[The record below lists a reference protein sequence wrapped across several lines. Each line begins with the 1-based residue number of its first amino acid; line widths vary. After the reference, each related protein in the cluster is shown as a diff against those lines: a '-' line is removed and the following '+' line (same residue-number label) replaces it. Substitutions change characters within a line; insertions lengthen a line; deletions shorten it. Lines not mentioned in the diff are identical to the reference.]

1 MNYDMKILQLINC
14 LSTAGAEKLLIE
26 TIPIYNEKGVQ
37 VDLLLL
43 NGKKHPFLEELESQ
57 NICNVYSLG
66 NGSLYNPKFIFS
78 IIPFL
83 KKYNIVHVHLFP
95 SLYWVAISKIIAF
108 SKVNL
113 IYTEHATTNRRM
125 QNPLLRLFDKY
136 IYSKYKKIVCI
147 SNEVEK
153 SIKNHLNFTESKF
166 ILINNGIKITKITN
180 ETPYLKSDLGLQ
192 INEDDILLIQVS
204 RFQPPKDQN
213 TLIRSL
219 IYLPNNVHI
228 LLIGDGVLK
237 CECEKLAYDLGFS
250 KRVHFLGI
258 RLDVPKLLKTADIV
272 VLSTHYEG
280 LSLASIEGLA
290 SGKPFVASDV
300 PGLSEIVTG
309 AGVLFQS
316 QNEKAL
322 AVEINRLID
331 DNDYKDKIVKQC
343 VNRAKEYDI
352 EIMVE
357 KHLNLY
363 RSF

>member
-1 MNYDMKILQLINC
+1 M
-14 LSTAGAEKLLIE
+14 
-26 TIPIYNEKGVQ
+26 
-37 VDLLLL
+37 
-43 NGKKHPFLEELESQ
+43 
-57 NICNVYSLG
+57 
-66 NGSLYNPKFIFS
+66 
-78 IIPFL
+78 
-83 KKYNIVHVHLFP
+83 
-95 SLYWVAISKIIAF
+95 
-108 SKVNL
+108 
-113 IYTEHATTNRRM
+113 
-125 QNPLLRLFDKY
+125 
-136 IYSKYKKIVCI
+136 
-147 SNEVEK
+147 
-153 SIKNHLNFTESKF
+153 
-166 ILINNGIKITKITN
+166 
-180 ETPYLKSDLGLQ
+180 
-192 INEDDILLIQVS
+192 
-204 RFQPPKDQN
+204 
-213 TLIRSL
+213 
-219 IYLPNNVHI
+219 
-228 LLIGDGVLK
+228 
-237 CECEKLAYDLGFS
+237 GFS

>member
-1 MNYDMKILQLINC
+1 MAEQKYTVWQRLGRVFGPN
-14 LSTAGAEKLLIE
+14 STLDQQSPVFK
-26 TIPIYNEKGVQ
+26 
-37 VDLLLL
+37 
-43 NGKKHPFLEELESQ
+43 
-57 NICNVYSLG
+57 
-66 NGSLYNPKFIFS
+66 
-78 IIPFL
+78 
-83 KKYNIVHVHLFP
+83 
-95 SLYWVAISKIIAF
+95 
-108 SKVNL
+108 
-113 IYTEHATTNRRM
+113 
-125 QNPLLRLFDKY
+125 FDK
-136 IYSKYKKIVCI
+136 K
-147 SNEVEK
+147 E
-153 SIKNHLNFTESKF
+153 
-166 ILINNGIKITKITN
+166 
-180 ETPYLKSDLGLQ
+180 
-192 INEDDILLIQVS
+192 
-204 RFQPPKDQN
+204 
-213 TLIRSL
+213 
-219 IYLPNNVHI
+219 
-228 LLIGDGVLK
+228 
-237 CECEKLAYDLGFS
+237 
-250 KRVHFLGI
+250 
-258 RLDVPKLLKTADIV
+258 LLKTADIV

>member
-1 MNYDMKILQLINC
+1 
-14 LSTAGAEKLLIE
+14 
-26 TIPIYNEKGVQ
+26 
-37 VDLLLL
+37 
-43 NGKKHPFLEELESQ
+43 
-57 NICNVYSLG
+57 
-66 NGSLYNPKFIFS
+66 
-78 IIPFL
+78 
-83 KKYNIVHVHLFP
+83 
-95 SLYWVAISKIIAF
+95 
-108 SKVNL
+108 
-113 IYTEHATTNRRM
+113 M